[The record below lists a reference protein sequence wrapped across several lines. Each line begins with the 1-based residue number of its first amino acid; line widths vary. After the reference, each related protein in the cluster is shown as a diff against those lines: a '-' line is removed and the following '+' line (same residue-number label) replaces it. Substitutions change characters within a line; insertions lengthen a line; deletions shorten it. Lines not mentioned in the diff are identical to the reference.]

1 MHEEESGAASA
12 FVEREHAILQVHRAR
27 GAAAKIG
34 DRLSEQGRRRI
45 AIDVVGPHLDA
56 ELLADAER
64 ELEREDR
71 FAAAVEEV
79 LGHVDRRNPQYAG
92 HEAGHGGLIG
102 RHH

>member
-1 MHEEESGAASA
+1 MRSVS
-12 FVEREHAILQVHRAR
+12 F
-27 GAAAKIG
+27 
-34 DRLSEQGRRRI
+34 
-45 AIDVVGPHLDA
+45 
-56 ELLADAER
+56 
-64 ELEREDR
+64 EREDR